1 MSELT
6 STAREKAVEEE
17 GWSEELQS
25 SHRSIS
31 QQDFRFREFARTC
44 PELLERSKFS
54 ALDQKRHL
62 LKYAI
67 QAWPTFVGRE
77 KLAEFQRVSAGINR
91 LIRQIPARIFRN
103 DPAKFS
109 DFYEIGSSVLAEIVL
124 SEPSGVETVLSR
136 GDFIETRSGFKCIEF
151 NFTPSLGGWETSVLV
166 GMHLEVPATA
176 EFIRSSGIAVKY
188 TNTMQKFF
196 FHVIDEAA
204 RKGLCPD
211 GELNIA
217 LVVVRENSAYLTHA
231 AAEYLNAEYD
241 LAKQELQGRLRGTLE
256 ICQYG
261 ALVPSRDALF
271 LNRRKIH
278 AVVEL
283 SGEITPPGV
292 YRCFK
297 ANKLVL
303 LNGPLSPILSNKQNI
318 ALLSEHASSPIFSA
332 EEQEL
337 LLKHIPWSRQ
347 VTAREVEYLGTR
359 VSLPDLLA
367 HRREDLVLKEVR
379 SYGGKD
385 VIVGR
390 FASAEKW
397 EKQARLALEKGGWIV
412 QEHMES
418 LPYLFQCGAYGCAP
432 HDAIWG
438 PFYLGDTY
446 GGAILRVQP
455 KSAGGPVNLSLAAT
469 EGIVLEV

>member
-1 MSELT
+1 MSV
-6 STAREKAVEEE
+6 STAEES
-17 GWSEELQS
+17 WSEELQDA
-25 SHRSIS
+25 HRGIS
-31 QQDFRFREFARTC
+31 QQDFRFREFARIS
-44 PELLERSKFS
+44 PEFLERSKFS
-54 ALDQKRHL
+54 ALDQQRDL
-62 LKYAI
+62 LKFAI

-77 KLAEFQRVSAGINR
+77 KLAEFQRVSSGINR

-103 DPAKFS
+103 DAAKFS
-109 DFYEIGSSVLAEIVL
+109 DFYEIGSPVLAEIVL

-136 GDFIETRSGFKCIEF
+136 GDFIETSGGFKCIEF

-176 EFIRSSGIAVKY
+176 EFIRESGVAVKY
-188 TNTMQKFF
+188 TNTMRKFF
-196 FHVIDEAA
+196 LHVIDEAE
-204 RKGLCPD
+204 RKGLCPE

-217 LVVVRENSAYLTHA
+217 LVVVRENTAYLTRA
-231 AAEYLNAEYD
+231 ARQYLNAEYD
-241 LAKQELQGRLRGTLE
+241 LAKQELNGRLRGALE

-283 SGEITPPGV
+283 SGEITPSGV

-303 LNGPLSPILSNKQNI
+303 LNGPLSPILSNKHNI
-318 ALLSEHASSPIFSA
+318 ALLSEHASSPIFTA
-332 EEQEL
+332 EEQDL
-337 LLKHIPWSRQ
+337 LHRHVPWTRR
-347 VTAREVEYLGTR
+347 VAAGEVDYLGAR
-359 VSLPDLLA
+359 VSLHDLLA
-367 HRREDLVLKEVR
+367 LKREDLVLKEVR
-379 SYGGKD
+379 SYGGRD

-390 FASAEKW
+390 FAPAEKW
-397 EKQARLALEKGGWIV
+397 EEQVRLALETKGWIV
-412 QEHMES
+412 QEYMES

-455 KSAGGPVNLSLAAT
+455 KAAGGPVNLSLAAT